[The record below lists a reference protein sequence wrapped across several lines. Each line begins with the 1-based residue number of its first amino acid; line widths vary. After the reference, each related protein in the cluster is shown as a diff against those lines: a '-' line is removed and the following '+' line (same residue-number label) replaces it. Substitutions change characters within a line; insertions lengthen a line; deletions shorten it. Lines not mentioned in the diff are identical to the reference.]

1 MTPERWQQIEKL
13 YHEALKLELS
23 HRAEFLKDA
32 CAGDEAL
39 CQGGVSAQV

>member
-32 CAGDEAL
+32 CAGEEAL
-39 CQGGVSAQV
+39 RQEVESAQV